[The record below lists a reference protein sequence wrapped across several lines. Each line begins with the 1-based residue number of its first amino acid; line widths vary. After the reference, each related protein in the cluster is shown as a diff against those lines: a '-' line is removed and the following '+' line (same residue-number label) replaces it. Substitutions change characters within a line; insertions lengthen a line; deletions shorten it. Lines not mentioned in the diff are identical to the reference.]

1 MKKSLNLAQ
10 KTIEEFLSV
19 IGIKDPFEL
28 SESEEGFDVVLN
40 TQESGIIIG
49 RHGDNLEAIQ
59 LVLSLILTKKLGEFK
74 RVSFEVGD
82 YKKNRSDFLS
92 NLAEETKERVISE
105 GKEVIIPNLKS
116 WERRLVHLALQD
128 DNKVVSESAG
138 EGKDRVLIVR
148 PKN

>member
-1 MKKSLNLAQ
+1 MKKGLNVAQ

-28 SESEEGFDVVLN
+28 SESEEGFDVVLD

>member
-28 SESEEGFDVVLN
+28 SESEEGFDVVLD

>member
-28 SESEEGFDVVLN
+28 SESEEGFDVVLD

-105 GKEVIIPNLKS
+105 GKEVIIPNLKP

>member
-28 SESEEGFDVVLN
+28 SESEEGFDVVLD

-105 GKEVIIPNLKS
+105 GKEVIVPNLKP

>member
-28 SESEEGFDVVLN
+28 SESEEGFDVVLD

-59 LVLSLILTKKLGEFK
+59 LVLLRSETIRKTGLIFSLI
-74 RVSFEVGD
+74 
-82 YKKNRSDFLS
+82 
-92 NLAEETKERVISE
+92 
-105 GKEVIIPNLKS
+105 
-116 WERRLVHLALQD
+116 
-128 DNKVVSESAG
+128 
-138 EGKDRVLIVR
+138 
-148 PKN
+148 